1 MNNLELYDKLRTP
14 PKEALKEIA
23 AGRLKGK
30 TDINPMWRIK
40 ALTET
45 FGPCGIGWKYV
56 IKEKRIEPTDAGET
70 AAFVDIDLYYRWD
83 GEWSEPIPGTGGNM
97 FVAKEKNGPYVDD
110 ECFKKALTDAISVAA
125 KALGVGGD
133 VYWQKDPTKYTARP
147 EQEQNPAARQQKA
160 AAAPA
165 AKPQQPAKLQERPK
179 VSHICAYCGKEI
191 KPAKRQNGEVLSVED
206 IVAFGLETYGAKLCS
221 TCLSNPSARAASR

>member
-1 MNNLELYDKLRTP
+1 MENLELYNKLRTP
-14 PKEALKEIA
+14 PKEALREIA

-56 IKEKRIEPTDAGET
+56 IRDKRLETTEVGET
-70 AAFVDIDLYYRWD
+70 AAFVDIELFYKWE
-83 GEWSEPIPGTGGNM
+83 GEWSEAIPGTGGNM

-110 ECFKKALTDAISVAA
+110 ECYKKALTDAISVAA

-133 VYWQKDPTKYTARP
+133 VYWQKDPTKYTALP
-147 EQEQNPAARQQKA
+147 EQDSPKQQGGG
-160 AAAPA
+160 
-165 AKPQQPAKLQERPK
+165 K
-179 VSHICAYCGKEI
+179 VTHICSYCGKPI
-191 KPAKRQNGEVLSVED
+191 QPAKRQDGSVLSADE
-206 IVAFGLETYGAKLCS
+206 IAAFSLENYGAKLCS
-221 TCLSNPSARAASR
+221 KCLNDPKARAAAQ

>member
-1 MNNLELYDKLRTP
+1 MENLELYNKLRTP
-14 PKEALKEIA
+14 PKEALREIA

-56 IKEKRIEPTDAGET
+56 IMDKRLETTEVGET
-70 AAFVDIDLYYRWD
+70 AAFVDIDLFFKWE
-83 GEWSEPIPGTGGNM
+83 GEWSDAIPGTGGNM

-110 ECFKKALTDAISVAA
+110 ECYKKALTDAISVAA

-133 VYWQKDPTKYTARP
+133 VYWQKDPTKYTGRP
-147 EQEQNPAARQQKA
+147 EQDSPKQQGA
-160 AAAPA
+160 G
-165 AKPQQPAKLQERPK
+165 K
-179 VSHICAYCGKEI
+179 VTHICAYCGKPI
-191 KPAKRQNGEVLSVED
+191 QPAKRQDGSVLSADE
-206 IVAFGLETYGAKLCS
+206 IAAFSLESYGAKLCS
-221 TCLSNPSARAASR
+221 ACLNDPKARAAAQ

>member
-1 MNNLELYDKLRTP
+1 MDNLELYNKLRTP
-14 PKEALKEIA
+14 PKEALREIA

-56 IKEKRIEPTDAGET
+56 VRDKRLETTEVGET
-70 AAFVDIDLYYRWD
+70 AAFVDIELFYKWE
-83 GEWSEPIPGTGGNM
+83 GEWSEAIPGTGGNM

-110 ECFKKALTDAISVAA
+110 ECYKKALTDAISVAA

-147 EQEQNPAARQQKA
+147 EQPSPKQQGA
-160 AAAPA
+160 G
-165 AKPQQPAKLQERPK
+165 K
-179 VSHICAYCGKEI
+179 VTHICAYCGKPI
-191 KPAKRQNGEVLSVED
+191 QPAKRKDGTVLSVED